1 MCPRKTFLSC
11 ALHLLLAFSGS
22 FAEDQDESLS
32 LIGGFRFG
40 RECDLS
46 FNHPE
51 IFNAVAQSAQSNGD

>member
-1 MCPRKTFLSC
+1 LISGELC
-11 ALHLLLAFSGS
+11 LLLAFSGS

-51 IFNAVAQSAQSNGD
+51 IFNAVAQSTQSSGD

>member
-1 MCPRKTFLSC
+1 VQYLF
-11 ALHLLLAFSGS
+11 AVSGS

-51 IFNAVAQSAQSNGD
+51 IFNAVAQSAQPNGD